1 MLLQFEDKTMAT
13 KRITTGWRGFSTA
26 KETTY
31 GTPAV
36 LATSFNFEGPI
47 TDIQPNEV
55 QTDEN
60 EVTGLNEP
68 AKQEVLNW
76 KLDGSHQQRAMP
88 HNLAHFLTM
97 VMGKVTTD
105 QPDIANDP
113 SVYRHYIE
121 RDLISITLPS
131 LTMVEYD
138 GIAAKRFSGLFGK
151 SVKISGERG
160 DFVKLDAQFGGMGK
174 EESSIDSKPTVVG
187 ESYLR
192 YGDVNFMRGGSL
204 SGSVSSGDLSIVGTP
219 TSLKGDLQSFE
230 WTIDN
235 QAQTIYEMG
244 DSSSFVSRVERGDK
258 FSQSLSASLEMQDDT
273 HKTGLINGTEYVINI
288 PITGSVIG
296 GGSGSYKFSCDI
308 IFPKVVYKEAKK
320 DRDGEVVKVNAEFQI
335 LEDTTYGSVIV
346 KIINEQ
352 TSYLI

>member
-1 MLLQFEDKTMAT
+1 LRLEDYFMAT

-26 KETTY
+26 KESAY
-31 GTPAV
+31 GTPAA
-36 LATSFNFEGPI
+36 LATAFNFEGPI
-47 TDIQPNEV
+47 TDVQPNEV

-60 EVTGLNEP
+60 ETTGLNEP
-68 AKQEVLNW
+68 AMQEILNW

-88 HNLAHFLTM
+88 HNMSHFLSM

-105 QPDIANDP
+105 QPDNTNDP
-113 SVYRHYIE
+113 TVYRHYIE
-121 RDLISITLPS
+121 RDLVNIILPS

-160 DFVKLDAQFGGMGK
+160 DFVKLETQFGGMGK
-174 EESSIDSKPTVVG
+174 EEPNSDSKPTVVG

-192 YGDVNFMRGGSL
+192 YGDVNFTRGGSL
-204 SGSVSSGDLSIVGTP
+204 SGSVVAGDLAVGGSP

-244 DSSSFVSRVERGDK
+244 DSSSYVSRVERGDK
-258 FSQSLSASLEMQDDT
+258 FNQSLSAVFEMQDDT
-273 HKTGLINGTEYVINI
+273 HKTGLINGSEYVMNI
-288 PITGSVIG
+288 PITGAVIA
-296 GGSGSYKFSCDI
+296 GGSGSYNFSFDI

-320 DRDGEVVKVNAEFQI
+320 DRDGEIVTVNAEFQV

-352 TSYLI
+352 TAYLS

>member
-1 MLLQFEDKTMAT
+1 MTT

-26 KETTY
+26 KESSY
-31 GTPAV
+31 GTPAA
-36 LATSFNFEGPI
+36 LATAFNFEGPI

-60 EVTGLNEP
+60 ETTGLNEP
-68 AKQEVLNW
+68 AVQEILNW

-88 HNLAHFLTM
+88 HNMAHFLSM

-105 QPDIANDP
+105 QPDNTNDP
-113 SVYRHYIE
+113 TVYRHYME
-121 RDLISITLPS
+121 RDLMNIILPS

-160 DFVKLDAQFGGMGK
+160 DFVKLETQFGGMGK
-174 EESSIDSKPTVVG
+174 EEPSADNKPTVVG

-192 YGDVNFMRGGSL
+192 YGDVSFTRGGSL
-204 SGSVSSGDLSIVGTP
+204 SGSVGAGDLAVGGSP
-219 TSLKGDLQSFE
+219 TSLQGDLQSFE

-244 DSSSFVSRVERGDK
+244 DSSSYVSRVERGDK
-258 FSQSLSASLEMQDDT
+258 FNQSLSAIFEMQDDT
-273 HKTGLINGTEYVINI
+273 HKTGLINGSEYVMNI
-288 PITGSVIG
+288 PITGAVIA
-296 GGSGSYKFSCDI
+296 GGSGSYNFSCDI

-320 DRDGEVVKVNAEFQI
+320 DRDGETITVNAEFQV

-352 TSYLI
+352 TAYLS